1 MAWQPDPSNEN
12 HFIGGSVG
20 FYTFKS
26 LNDLEEEA
34 FRQHARDNDPEDL
47 SRWSIYHPVCRE
59 EWEKRGIH
67 P

>member
-1 MAWQPDPSNEN
+1 MSWKPDPTNKD
-12 HFIGGSVG
+12 HLIGGTG
-20 FYTFKS
+20 DFLFKP
-26 LNDLEEEA
+26 LDDMDEQE
-34 FRQHARDNDPEDL
+34 FRQYARDNDPEDL